1 MQPRLFVHQ
10 VNRCSNALDIDP
22 NVGAWNRTP
31 TRIIARTRIK
41 GALPNAA
48 LDLARTLRQPRVTG
62 KIIEKHSQCC
72 RKPKLD
78 LTPSP
83 HEINRSNLL
92 TRTAR
97 RSVPRIVSMN
107 DPEVYTV
114 YGNRLPLGEEKFQF
128 VDD

>member
-1 MQPRLFVHQ
+1 
-10 VNRCSNALDIDP
+10 
-22 NVGAWNRTP
+22 
-31 TRIIARTRIK
+31 
-41 GALPNAA
+41 
-48 LDLARTLRQPRVTG
+48 
-62 KIIEKHSQCC
+62 
-72 RKPKLD
+72 LD